1 MVSVLACVCSGK
13 KSSTC
18 CPSLTHL
25 FTTCTLNT
33 HSFLWLFMCLAVSG
47 VRCGLWDL
55 RGGNAGSLLVAR
67 GLPSC
72 GAWLQCLCVGLVDPL
87 DPRRILA
94 PRPGIELLS
103 PALQGRFLTTGP
115 PGKSLNKVPSQ
126 SESLRTQREPRQH
139 MPCIWNREADMQLKT
154 DDKLLY
160 GLL

>member
-1 MVSVLACVCSGK
+1 MSVLACVCSGK

-87 DPRRILA
+87 DPRRILV

-115 PGKSLNKVPSQ
+115 PGKSLN
-126 SESLRTQREPRQH
+126 SLHLYHSLLHEGDLAIYPFHSHMKKLRPRDF
-139 MPCIWNREADMQLKT
+139 E
-154 DDKLLY
+154 
-160 GLL
+160 

>member
-115 PGKSLNKVPSQ
+115 PGKSPLLSPLDIHCLSTL
-126 SESLRTQREPRQH
+126 SE
-139 MPCIWNREADMQLKT
+139 KT
-154 DDKLLY
+154 LESPLDCKESSHS
-160 GLL
+160 